1 MGQVVQRLEKGVNF
15 RCGEAIGLDQSFEAQ
30 PWRSRRTER
39 PLTGARDHSLHPNI
53 TSGYQIIFFS
63 QNRIRLLEALIFDLG
78 RSEGLLL
85 KTLKTLY
92 IYLHA
97 VSGKLRVGQPGDM
110 KSLARY
116 YRCRRTT
123 RAFFPPLAI

>member
-1 MGQVVQRLEKGVNF
+1 MGQVGQRLEKGVNF

-53 TSGYQIIFFS
+53 ASGYQIIFFHRIIV
-63 QNRIRLLEALIFDLG
+63 NKIRLLEALIFDLG
-78 RSEGLLL
+78 IYEGFRL

-92 IYLHA
+92 SYLLA
-97 VSGKLRVGQPGDM
+97 VPGPLRASQPCDM
-110 KSLARY
+110 ETLARY
-116 YRCRRTT
+116 YR
-123 RAFFPPLAI
+123 